1 MKTLATLLLLTATIY
16 ATATAYWTGKVEY
29 VTTVT
34 GQRAVSCQYDYAGQ
48 KFWKTF
54 SGGTCPSSIEVR

>member
-16 ATATAYWTGKVEY
+16 APATAYWTGSARY

-34 GQRAVSCQYDYAGQ
+34 GERAVSCEFSYAGQ